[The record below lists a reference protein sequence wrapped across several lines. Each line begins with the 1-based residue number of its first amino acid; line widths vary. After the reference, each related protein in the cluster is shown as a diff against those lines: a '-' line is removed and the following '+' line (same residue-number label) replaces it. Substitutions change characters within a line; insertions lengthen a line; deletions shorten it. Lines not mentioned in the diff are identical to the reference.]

1 MHDKVINVPVEEG
14 SVINTLNQLPR
25 TPEQAGLI
33 EVTFKRKLEM
43 KNSHIRGQ
51 LVNPD
56 KLYKVLDN
64 LKSAGNPHY
73 QFYDDFNTY
82 TLRLKD
88 SDKVWINE
96 VEDEILREQN
106 ESDHQSPEEEEDE
119 DDQDEQDY
127 RKKDPARRHQADG
140 YGRSFVLADMFPEAR
155 HQSNYNAVTI
165 APAEGEKPKN
175 VLFDE
180 GWEVKAF
187 PDLCSPDGKYGLDY
201 KRPVKLTPQNYFIQ
215 TICNMEPKFAKTPS
229 YVYAAV
235 AYIEQL
241 QITRNLNMAGRRGRE
256 VVGDDGKR
264 SYKLDDAFDV
274 LDNVKQ
280 TPRYWRKA
288 KNEMYAKID
297 NLGQFQVWFT
307 LTAADLRYHIWL
319 HLQGLC

>member
-1 MHDKVINVPVEEG
+1 MHDKVINIPVEED

-51 LVNPD
+51 LVNPE

-73 QFYDDFNTY
+73 QFYDDFNVFTS
-82 TLRLKD
+82 RLTD
-88 SDKVWINE
+88 LDKVWINE
-96 VEDEILREQN
+96 VEDEILGEAR
-106 ESDHQSPEEEEDE
+106 EEEEECALTDSEDEDE
-119 DDQDEQDY
+119 DDKDERDY
-127 RKKDPARRHQADG
+127 REKDPVKRHQADG
-140 YGRSFVLADMFPEAR
+140 YGRSFVLADMFPEIKR
-155 HQSNYNAVTI
+155 PSNYNAVTI
-165 APAEGEKPKN
+165 APGEGSKPKN

-180 GWEVKAF
+180 GWEGKAF
-187 PDLCSPDGKYGLDY
+187 PDLCSPDGKYGLDF
-201 KRPVKLTPQNYFIQ
+201 KRQVKLTPQNYFLQ

-256 VVGDDGKR
+256 VIGEDGKR
-264 SYKLDDAFDV
+264 SYKIDDAFDC
-274 LDNVKQ
+274 LDNIKQ
-280 TPRYWRKA
+280 TPRYFRKQ

-297 NLGQFQVWFT
+297 NLGQFQVWWT
-307 LTAADLRYHIWL
+307 LSCADLRF
-319 HLQGLC
+319 